1 MKLVDNVIKADAT
14 LGVKVE
20 PYDDTEL
27 RERVEAL
34 EEKPDK
40 DTIYDDTALT
50 ERVTA
55 LENKPDKDT
64 VYDDTAIKEMVQ
76 AKQDATPSSA
86 LTDPAGT
93 GIQLVA
99 NQKIDYDKLADAI
112 IAKYQGQTLAGKA
125 QSVKSALDT
134 VRSVQDQIIK
144 TEDSSTPCS
153 YSAGDFFVYDGKL
166 YKASADFSSVTL
178 TDENVGQYAEVQTQ
192 AAVNLVRGS
201 GGEDYDIEETLLEEG
216 SFTPDKLMSSYET
229 GITLGELR
237 KYKYIMVWIRPS
249 KFLTYYY
256 GITTSD
262 GECIVM
268 PATNNGNGVRI
279 LFWWVNPQKTV
290 CQAFCVYGSGTGAMT
305 IFPLYNTG
313 VRSIGGESITNLGRA
328 IGKDTEK
335 IRIYIHTNGA
345 EFVTVN
351 YKIRAALKYI

>member
-55 LENKPDKDT
+55 LENKPDT
-64 VYDDTAIKEMVQ
+64 AYDDTAIQ
-76 AKQDATPSSA
+76 SQLDA
-86 LTDPAGT
+86 
-93 GIQLVA
+93 V
-99 NQKIDYDKLADAI
+99 
-112 IAKYQGQTLAGKA
+112 
-125 QSVKSALDT
+125 
-134 VRSVQDQIIK
+134 IK
-144 TEDSSTPCS
+144 TEDSSAPCT

-178 TDENVGQYAEVQTQ
+178 TADNISQYAEVQTQ
-192 AAVNLVRGS
+192 AAVNLVGGS

-216 SFTPDKLMSSYET
+216 SFTPDKLESSYET

-237 KYKYIMVWIRPS
+237 KYKYIMIWIRPS
-249 KFLTYYY
+249 KYLTYYY

-262 GECIVM
+262 GGNIVM
-268 PATNNGNGVRI
+268 PGGNNGNGVRI
-279 LFWWVNPQKTV
+279 FFWWVNPQKTV
-290 CQAFCVYGSGTGAMT
+290 CQAFCLYGHGNGAMT
-305 IFPLYNTG
+305 IFPTNG
-313 VRSIGGESITNLGRA
+313 KSIGGEPITNLGRA

-345 EFVTVN
+345 EFATVN